1 MDLCNLSSQFIPDE
15 SSEEKLT
22 KEDLLTPDRLQNL
35 NPADLEK
42 IGKDFMKNYKQKT
55 ENIIKDFRSNIQ
67 QVT

>member
-15 SSEEKLT
+15 NSEEKLT
-22 KEDLLTPDRLQNL
+22 KEDLLTPERLQNL

-55 ENIIKDFRSNIQ
+55 ENIIKDFRSNI
-67 QVT
+67 

>member
-15 SSEEKLT
+15 NSEEKLT

-67 QVT
+67 